1 MNVDRLVVVVNP
13 AAGGGRA
20 GALWERLVR
29 DAPELAAAR
38 RIVAG
43 DADACVREL
52 DAELAGDAEAVVAV
66 GGDGT
71 AHLVVNRLLAS
82 GTAGRVAFGL
92 IPAGTGSDLARCLG
106 LPRRPLDGW
115 RRLRDATPRPIDAL
129 EVTTDAGARRYVVNV
144 ASAGVSGA
152 VDERVNAIANRGR
165 FTFLRET
172 LAALWQY
179 EPVPCRVLADGE
191 ELYDG
196 GFFVVAVANGR
207 SFGRGM
213 RIAPRASLDDGL
225 ADVVLVPPLP
235 FWQVPLRMPRLLA
248 GSHLELNV
256 VRFTRARTVRLEPHG
271 AMPPF
276 DVDGEVLPSGPATIR
291 VLPGALRILAR
302 ER

>member
-20 GALWERLVR
+20 GGVWERLLR

-38 RIVAG
+38 LVAA
-43 DADACVREL
+43 ADVESCVREL
-52 DAELAGDAEAVVAV
+52 DEQLAGDAEAVVAV

-71 AHLVVNRLLAS
+71 AHLVVNRLLET

-92 IPAGTGSDLARCLG
+92 VPAGTGSDLARCLG
-106 LPRRPLDGW
+106 LPRHPLDGW
-115 RRLRDATPRPIDAL
+115 RRLRDAAPRRIDAL
-129 EVTTDAGARRYVVNV
+129 EVTTDAGARRFVVNV

-152 VDERVNAIANRGR
+152 VDERVNAIAHRGR
-165 FTFLRET
+165 FTFHRET
-172 LAALWQY
+172 LAALWHY
-179 EPVPCRVLADGE
+179 EPVPCRVHVDGE

-196 GFFVVAVANGR
+196 GFFVVAIANGR

-225 ADVVLVPPLP
+225 ADVVLIEPLP
-235 FWQVPLRMPRLLA
+235 FWRVPLRMPRLLA
-248 GSHLELNV
+248 GRHLGLDGV
-256 VRFTRARTVRLEPHG
+256 LFTRARTVRLEPRG

-276 DVDGEVLPSGPATIR
+276 DVDGETLASGPATIR
-291 VLPGALRILAR
+291 VLPGALRVLSSG
-302 ER
+302 

>member
-20 GALWERLVR
+20 GALWEKLLR

-38 RIVAG
+38 LVAA
-43 DADACVREL
+43 ADAESCRRQL
-52 DAELAGDAEAVVAV
+52 DGELAGDAEAVVAL

-71 AHLVVNRLLAS
+71 AHLVVNRLLER
-82 GTAGRVAFGL
+82 GAGERVAFGL

-106 LPRRPLDGW
+106 LPQRPLDGW
-115 RRLRDATPRPIDAL
+115 RRLRDAAPRPIDAL
-129 EVTTDAGARRYVVNV
+129 EVTTDAGARRFVVNV

-152 VDERVNAIANRGR
+152 VDERVNAIADRGR
-165 FTFLRET
+165 FTYQRQT
-172 LAALWQY
+172 LAALWHYQ
-179 EPVPCRVLADGE
+179 PVPCRVLADGE

-225 ADVVLVPPLP
+225 ADVVLVEALP

-248 GSHLELNV
+248 GRHLEMDV
-256 VRFTRARTVRLEPHG
+256 VRFTQARTVRLEPRG
-271 AMPPF
+271 EMPPF
-276 DVDGEVLPSGPATIR
+276 DVDGEVMASGPATIR
-291 VLPGALRILAR
+291 VLPGALRVLAR
-302 ER
+302 GG